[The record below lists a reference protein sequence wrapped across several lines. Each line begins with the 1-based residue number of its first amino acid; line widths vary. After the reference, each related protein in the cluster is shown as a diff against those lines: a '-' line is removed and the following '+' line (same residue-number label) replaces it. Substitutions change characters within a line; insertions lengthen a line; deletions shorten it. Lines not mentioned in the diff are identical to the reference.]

1 MAETSI
7 IQENQH
13 YAVFDAGFLYVW
25 GGYVIYENH
34 EVYLPNDEIWVY
46 ELENGTWQKHAM
58 KGDLPPPL
66 SRSCAACLNG
76 IMYIFGGYDGLEY
89 TNEMY
94 CVNLQVKDAT
104 YIWKKLRNC
113 QGICPTPR
121 HELSCWVHKDRLIYF
136 GGYGCK
142 RISELNDSFYVNEA
156 SWEEEMFWGWNCE
169 IHVFDP
175 SIQIWYQ
182 PTTKGMPPRPRA
194 AHACAVL
201 GNKGYLFGG
210 RILETRINDLHCLDL
225 DSWTWSGE
233 VAVDGIRPQGRLW
246 HTLTPVTDDQL
257 FLFGGLSAESQLLSD
272 AWIYSV
278 GANEWRQFAQCL
290 KNRPRQS
297 YEDSSVPGVEG
308 GGGEME
314 LGIIR
319 IHMEVD
325 PMSTDDITKREQVNV
340 EKEGTKGRALRDAT
354 CDGTGARAAAVTGD
368 DVRGRIEQA
377 KARSLKVELQ
387 REAVEDDKW
396 STVSKCIRE
405 VEEDKRVRYSLQKL
419 NCCMT

>member
-1 MAETSI
+1 MAEADATLVTEERSGRC
-7 IQENQH
+7 
-13 YAVFDAGFLYVW
+13 AVLDGNHLYDW
-25 GGYVIYENH
+25 GGYIIYENH

-290 KNRPRQS
+290 KNRPRLWHTSCLGKEFEVMVFSGSKDDLLS
-297 YEDSSVPGVEG
+297 YD
-308 GGGEME
+308 
-314 LGIIR
+314 
-319 IHMEVD
+319 
-325 PMSTDDITKREQVNV
+325 
-340 EKEGTKGRALRDAT
+340 
-354 CDGTGARAAAVTGD
+354 TGHCN
-368 DVRGRIEQA
+368 DVLIFQT
-377 KARSLKVELQ
+377 Q
-387 REAVEDDKW
+387 P
-396 STVSKCIRE
+396 
-405 VEEDKRVRYSLQKL
+405 YSLLRLCLNPIAKNATVLQSQLPFLPRELLDQVQKKINFWVSAGQQEKCDCIFNL
-419 NCCMT
+419 KC